1 MYFLQLQEPLK
12 GHKYTHAE
20 NEVQADDD
28 DDDETD
34 DDDDGFGWLS
44 IDAAMD

>member
-1 MYFLQLQEPLK
+1 MNLQRNSGQNVYFLHLQVPLK

-28 DDDETD
+28 DDDN
-34 DDDDGFGWLS
+34 DDDGYGVV
-44 IDAAMD
+44 